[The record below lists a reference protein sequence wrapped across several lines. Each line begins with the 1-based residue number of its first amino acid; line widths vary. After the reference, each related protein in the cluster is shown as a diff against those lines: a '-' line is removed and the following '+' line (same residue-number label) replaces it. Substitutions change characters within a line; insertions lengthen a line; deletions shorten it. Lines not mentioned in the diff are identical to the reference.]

1 MTINL
6 QRTLKKPVDCVGVGV
21 HSGAPA
27 SLTLKPA
34 PVGSGIVF
42 VRRDA
47 PAGSARIPARF
58 DAVSEMT
65 LGTTLTNEAGV
76 SVQTVEHL
84 MAALAG
90 LGIDNVTVE
99 LTGPEIPIMDGS
111 AAPFV
116 FLIEC
121 AGIAVQRAPRRAIRI
136 LDTVRVEDGGRV
148 AELCPSAEPRIDI
161 MIDFA
166 SAAIAQQHFGIALAH
181 EAFRNE
187 IARARTFGFR
197 HEVEALRAM
206 GLARGGSLDNSIV
219 VDGDHVMNEGGLR
232 YADEFARHKL
242 LDAIGDLALAGMP
255 IIGAFR
261 GERTGH
267 RMNNMLLRALFA
279 RPEAFEII
287 LLTEPPV
294 RADGLLDTAQT
305 A

>member
-1 MTINL
+1 MNL

-47 PAGSARIPARF
+47 PAGNARIPARF
-58 DAVSEMT
+58 DAVSDMT

-76 SVQTVEHL
+76 SVQTVEHM

-121 AGIAVQRAPRRAIRI
+121 AGIAVQRAPRKALRI
-136 LDTVRVEDGGRV
+136 LKTVRVADGGRV
-148 AELCPSAEPRIDI
+148 AELRPSAEPRIDI

-166 SAAIAQQHFGIALAH
+166 SAAIAQQHFGIALTQ
-181 EAFRNE
+181 EAFREE

-206 GLARGGSLDNSIV
+206 GLAQGGSLENSIV

-279 RPEAFEII
+279 RPEAFETI

-294 RADGLLDTAQT
+294 RADGPLEAVQT